1 MVKNCSHNIIVGL
14 LLVGLFTAN
23 LFAIPVFTEGIVSSL
38 ADGVWGVHV
47 ADVDGDG
54 NLDIIRASL
63 YDDTVAWYENTA
75 NEIGRASCRERV

>member
-47 ADVDGDG
+47 ADVDGG
-54 NLDIIRASL
+54 L
-63 YDDTVAWYENTA
+63 EH
-75 NEIGRASCRERV
+75 